1 MRMADSMLTRFTHLV
16 RLDAAG
22 LDLDATLQA
31 LAHVAVIRAFT
42 DHLEATLAGRLVDVS
57 PTPELDHARVTHT
70 STSQASRC
78 QKRHAMGAWGVA
90 GEALT
95 GLLAQGV
102 TSAAHLDRFATAR
115 ALLSGQAQREFD
127 ALDLIPQWA
136 EHLNPDSFSRRIR
149 AAADAIR
156 RRHGINALAQQQA
169 AARVKTWTDRTTGMW
184 HLSAV
189 LDPETAVPIA
199 AELDAVL
206 QRLLA
211 APPPE
216 GCPEDPV
223 ERHAFLRAHALL
235 ALLRHGKHCAG
246 GGLRRELVVVVDTTQ
261 TSAAGEPVVTW
272 VNGLEPPLE
281 ALTRFAASA
290 GHVTIIDLVRGA
302 TITTPERLDLGRG
315 SRLASRLQRR
325 ALQALHP
332 VCGVPGCDMPF
343 DRCHVHHIKEWN
355 DGGPTDL
362 ANLIPLCSHH
372 HHQVHEQR
380 WELHLDEQR
389 RLQITL
395 PDGRTL
401 MRAPPDAIAA

>member
-1 MRMADSMLTRFTHLV
+1 
-16 RLDAAG
+16 
-22 LDLDATLQA
+22 
-31 LAHVAVIRAFT
+31 
-42 DHLEATLAGRLVDVS
+42 
-57 PTPELDHARVTHT
+57 
-70 STSQASRC
+70 
-78 QKRHAMGAWGVA
+78 MGAWGAV

-95 GLLAQGV
+95 ALLAQGA

-115 ALLSGQAQREFD
+115 ALLSGDAQREFD
-127 ALDLIPQWA
+127 ALDLIAVWA

-149 AAADAIR
+149 AAADAVR
-156 RRHGINALAQQQA
+156 RRHGLDTLAQQRA
-169 AARVKTWTDRTTGMW
+169 AVRARTRTDRTTGMW
-184 HLSAV
+184 QLLAE

-199 AELDAVL
+199 AELDAVH

-211 APPPE
+211 APLPE

-246 GGLRRELVVVVDTTQ
+246 GGLRRELVVVVDTTR
-261 TSAAGEPVVTW
+261 TSPVGEPVVTW

-302 TITTPERLDLGRG
+302 AITTPDRLNLGRG

-325 ALQALHP
+325 SLQALHP
-332 VCGVPGCDMPF
+332 LCGVPGCDMPF

-355 DGGPTDL
+355 DGGGTDL
-362 ANLIPLCSHH
+362 ANLVPLCSHH

-389 RLQITL
+389 QLQITL

-401 MRAPPDAIAA
+401 LRAPPEALAA